1 MPAWGDTG
9 WRANG
14 VSEIQPCGPHTVR
27 HTLAHKPMPAFAT
40 SRRSSRFVARVT
52 ADDKA
57 LLERAA
63 ALEGCSVAV
72 FVISHMRAA
81 AEEIVRRHDTVKL
94 NQSESRRFVKALL
107 SPVKAP
113 TKRMRAALQLHRK
126 TVTER

>member
-1 MPAWGDTG
+1 
-9 WRANG
+9 
-14 VSEIQPCGPHTVR
+14 
-27 HTLAHKPMPAFAT
+27 MPAFAT